1 MQDRGGDRHR
11 YGPLKA
17 RHIEPSYIVSPDD
30 DPGRPSDRLL
40 EMAIA
45 AIKTCRTLKI
55 DIFDDRSSLHPRW
68 YEIWP
73 GEHYRLLAALVKNL
87 NPKVV
92 VEVGTDRGMG
102 TLCLMQELQEGVVHT
117 FDVIP
122 WDNISETW
130 FGKMDFDGGRVVQ
143 HIADLAGPENM
154 QKYADL
160 FGNADLVFVDAPK
173 DGTFEPAFIRNLAQ
187 IQTKKD
193 LLVVF
198 DDIRLLNMLLPW
210 REISRPKLDLV
221 SFGHWTGTGL
231 VDWNGE

>member
-1 MQDRGGDRHR
+1 MD
-11 YGPLKA
+11 PLKA
-17 RHIEPSYIVSPDD
+17 RHVERSYIVSPDD

-40 EMAIA
+40 DIAIA

-92 VEVGTDRGMG
+92 IEVGTDRGMG
-102 TLCLMQELQEGVVHT
+102 TLCLMQELHEGVVHT

-122 WDNISETW
+122 WDDISETW
-130 FGKMDFDGGRVVQ
+130 FRKMDFEGGRVVQ
-143 HIADLAGPENM
+143 HIADLASQDNM

-173 DGTFEPAFIRNLAQ
+173 NGIFEPAFISNLAQ

-193 LLVVF
+193 LLVIF

-210 REISRPKLDLV
+210 RKISCPKLDLV